1 MRMIL
6 RWVDKEDGRTKF
18 EYFGGF
24 TSNKDKAVG
33 EYSDWAEYMYS
44 SGKEYRVERL
54 IDSTDLEEYK
64 MERLTESLYT
74 QEYLK
79 EDLENLFKRFC
90 ASEITCQCFEET
102 HSLLSS
108 ELTRHLARIA
118 YLYNFFL
125 EMEYSLNDFQIGK
138 LKELGLIKS

>member
-6 RWVDKEDGRTKF
+6 RWVDVEDGRTKF

-24 TSNKDKAVG
+24 TSNKEEAVK
-33 EYSDWAEYMYS
+33 EYSDWVIYMYNS
-44 SGKEYRVERL
+44 EKKFKVERL
-54 IDSTDLEEYK
+54 IDSTDLERYK

-90 ASEITCQCFEET
+90 ASEISCQCFEEV

-108 ELTRHLARIA
+108 ELARHLARIA
-118 YLYNFFL
+118 YLYTFFS
-125 EMEYSLNDFQIGK
+125 EMEYSLNKFQIGK
-138 LKELGLIKS
+138 LKELGVIKS